1 MKKIN
6 KAVIP
11 VAGLG
16 TRFLPATKAI
26 PKELLPIVDKP
37 ALQYVIEEAI
47 ASGIT
52 EIILITNPLK
62 DLIQEH
68 FSSATLYDRILKDRG
83 KHPILRD
90 LYDLNA
96 KINIT
101 SVYQDKPLGL
111 GDAILT
117 AKEAVG
123 DEWFVVLL
131 PDMLVD
137 SKPPCTAQMINVW
150 KETGKAVISAGH
162 AKKEVISQYGVIDI
176 DRSIKFNTTGVHK
189 VSRLVEKPK
198 PDEVQSDLFIAGR
211 YILPPTTFN
220 YLEEAKPGS
229 GGEIQLTDA
238 LIEIVK
244 NDGMIAYES
253 NGILH
258 DIGDKLGYLKANLYY
273 GMKRENLKDELFDY
287 INTMKI

>member
-1 MKKIN
+1 MKRIN
-6 KAVIP
+6 KAVVP

-37 ALQYVIEEAI
+37 ALQYVIEEAL

-52 EIILITNPLK
+52 EIILVTNPLK

-68 FSSATLYDRILKDRG
+68 FSSATLYDMVLKDRG
-83 KHPILRD
+83 KHHILAG

-96 KINIT
+96 KIKIT

-123 DEWFVVLL
+123 DEWFIVLL

-137 SKPPCTAQMINVW
+137 ADPPCTAQMIGAW
-150 KETGKAVISAGH
+150 RKTGLSVILADH
-162 AKKEVISQYGVIDI
+162 AKKEMISQYGIIEI
-176 DRSIKFNTTGVHK
+176 DRGAKLDVKGAYKI
-189 VSRLVEKPK
+189 SRLVEKPRAEDVK
-198 PDEVQSDLFIAGR
+198 SDLFIAGR
-211 YILPPTTFN
+211 YLLPPIVFS
-220 YLEEAKPGS
+220 YLKEVRAS
-229 GGEIQLTDA
+229 NGGEIQLTDA
-238 LIEIVK
+238 LTEIVK
-244 NDGMIAYES
+244 RDGMIANELR
-253 NGILH
+253 GVLH
-258 DIGDKLGYLKANLYY
+258 DTGDKLGYLKANLYY
-273 GMKRENLKDELFDY
+273 GMKREGLKSELLDY
-287 INTMKI
+287 VIKFTR